1 MKDLSFPSNALIVL
15 CGPSGSGKSHFA
27 HKFFRPSQIVNSDE
41 CRRMIA
47 DDPANQRVSPEAF
60 ELFYK
65 IIEGRLKYN
74 RLTVADATH
83 LVVRYRKPLIQL
95 AREYHRPIYLII
107 FDTDVERC
115 LKHNALRRRHVA
127 RDVIERHLEKFTQ
140 ACQAVQSEPF
150 LAVHTLGPEE
160 IETLRIVLCPAIYA

>member
-15 CGPSGSGKSHFA
+15 CGPSGSGKSYFA
-27 HKFFRPSQIVNSDE
+27 HKFFRPSQIVSSDD
-41 CRRMIA
+41 CRKMIA

-65 IIEGRLKYN
+65 IIECRLKYN

-83 LVVRYRKPLIQL
+83 LVVRYRTPLIQL

-107 FDTDVERC
+107 FDTDAEHC
-115 LKHNALRRRHVA
+115 LKHNALRRRNVHP
-127 RDVIERHLEKFTQ
+127 DVIARHFEKFTQ
-140 ACQAVQSEPF
+140 ACQAIQSEPF
-150 LAVHTLGPEE
+150 VAVHTLRPED
-160 IETLRIVLCPAIYA
+160 IETLRIVLCPGIYI

>member
-15 CGPSGSGKSHFA
+15 CGPSGSGKSYFA
-27 HKFFRPSQIVNSDE
+27 RKFFRPSQIVSSDD

-65 IIEGRLKYN
+65 IIESRLKYN

-83 LVVRYRKPLIQL
+83 LVVKYRTPLIQL
-95 AREYHRPIYLII
+95 AQEYHRPIYLII
-107 FDTDVERC
+107 FDTDVEHC
-115 LKHNALRRRHVA
+115 LKHNALRRRSVHP
-127 RDVIERHLEKFTQ
+127 DVIIKHLEKFTQ
-140 ACQAVQSEPF
+140 ACQAIQLEPF
-150 LAVHTLGPEE
+150 VAVHTLRPED
-160 IETLRIVLCPAIYA
+160 IETLRIVLCPAIYI